1 MRAMRRGGIGLLL
14 AAAMVWI
21 GCGPALAAE
30 AAVAP
35 MEEVS
40 AKAAICIDS
49 ATGTVVYEKN
59 AYQALPVASVTKTM
73 TLLLI
78 FEEMER
84 GTFGLNDMVTVSEEA
99 AGMGGSQVLLD
110 AGSSYPVGDL
120 IESIIVASGNDASVA
135 MAEFVAGSHANFV
148 QRMNARA
155 QEMGLTDAVF
165 YNCTGLTTD
174 NGLDN
179 LLSAHDVACISRELI
194 QHPIFFQYSGIWM
207 DEIVHPGGRVTML
220 ANTNKLL
227 RSYDGCD
234 GIKTGSTDNAGSCI
248 TASASRGGT
257 RLIAVGLGGSTSTIR
272 FEEAAA
278 MLDYGFDHYQSVE
291 YVKKG
296 EVIQDQIP
304 VAAGKETTVQGVAAE
319 SLVDFVARPASNDWE
334 KRITLEEGLTAP
346 IARGDTVGMLELLQ
360 DGRVMHSVPIV
371 SAQDVEAAGFWDVMQ
386 WALEGWFG

>member
-257 RLIAVGLGGSTSTIR
+257 RLIAVVLGGSTSTIR

-371 SAQDVEAAGFWDVMQ
+371 SAQDVEASGFWDVMQ
-386 WALEGWFG
+386 WALAGWFG

>member
-135 MAEFVAGSHANFV
+135 M
-148 QRMNARA
+148 
-155 QEMGLTDAVF
+155 
-165 YNCTGLTTD
+165 
-174 NGLDN
+174 
-179 LLSAHDVACISRELI
+179 
-194 QHPIFFQYSGIWM
+194 
-207 DEIVHPGGRVTML
+207 
-220 ANTNKLL
+220 
-227 RSYDGCD
+227 
-234 GIKTGSTDNAGSCI
+234 
-248 TASASRGGT
+248 
-257 RLIAVGLGGSTSTIR
+257 
-272 FEEAAA
+272 EA
-278 MLDYGFDHYQSVE
+278 
-291 YVKKG
+291 
-296 EVIQDQIP
+296 
-304 VAAGKETTVQGVAAE
+304 
-319 SLVDFVARPASNDWE
+319 W
-334 KRITLEEGLTAP
+334 
-346 IARGDTVGMLELLQ
+346 
-360 DGRVMHSVPIV
+360 SVPGSQ
-371 SAQDVEAAGFWDVMQ
+371 SAQ
-386 WALEGWFG
+386 